1 MAPVPTF
8 PQVSRTVPSE
18 KSERVKVVATNRRA
32 RRNYSIVDVFEA
44 GLVLVGSE
52 VKSLRD
58 GKMELKDS
66 YGDIRRGEAWL
77 VGAHI
82 SPYDFAHEGGHEPER
97 ERKLLLHRREI
108 DRIAGQ
114 TAEKGLTLVPL
125 QVYFKDGKAK
135 VEMGLAKGKTTVDKR
150 QSLREREHAREMERA
165 VRSHRS

>member
-1 MAPVPTF
+1 MASPDDSGPI
-8 PQVSRTVPSE
+8 
-18 KSERVKVVATNRRA
+18 KVVASNRRA

-44 GLVLVGSE
+44 GLVLLGSE
-52 VKSLRD
+52 VKSLRE

-66 YGDIRRGEAWL
+66 YGDIRNGEAWL

-82 SPYDFAHEGGHEPER
+82 SQYNFAHEGGHKPER

-114 TAEKGLTLVPL
+114 VAEKGLTLVPL

-135 VEMGLAKGKTTVDKR
+135 IEVALAKGRSTYDKR
-150 QSLREREHAREMERA
+150 HTLREREHDREMERA
-165 VRSHRS
+165 TRRRLT